1 MAELGSEE
9 SRKYIKKEY
18 PYQDKTH
25 AYNKSPPKGGST
37 YVGGDKESSAGAGR
51 GGKDGVDKGDLDSPA
66 KDLFKGLGGIKKAP

>member
-1 MAELGSEE
+1 MADFGSED

-25 AYNKSPPKGGST
+25 GYNKSPPKGGSE
-37 YVGGDKESSAGAGR
+37 YVGGSSESSAGAGR
-51 GGKDGVDKGDLDSPA
+51 GGKDGRDAGDLPGPA